1 MPTKRV
7 SLVRP
12 FPLKNSHVLVL
23 LAVALLVAACDEP
36 KAVEDAA
43 PPAVIIVGDQEI
55 TLVEF
60 KEALRRLLPEGASEF
75 GPEDLVNLK
84 RSLVKQLVE
93 ESLVLREARR
103 RGLGVSDEE
112 VLVEVEALKKG
123 YMGEEFTE
131 AITARYGSVERW
143 KDEIRRKLLIR
154 KVIDGIIS
162 TSVEVTEE
170 EARAYYEEHIDEYRV
185 PEQVRA
191 RMIVVADEKEAK
203 AVRKRLRREKFE
215 DVAREVSI
223 GPEAEKGGDL
233 GFFSRGEM
241 PEEFEKVVFKLR
253 KGRISRI
260 VKTPYGYHIFRVEE
274 RKKGRKLRFEDVVD
288 RIVEKIER
296 EKADRA
302 FIEWMAAAKKA
313 ARIEVREELL

>member
-1 MPTKRV
+1 M
-7 SLVRP
+7 
-12 FPLKNSHVLVL
+12 L